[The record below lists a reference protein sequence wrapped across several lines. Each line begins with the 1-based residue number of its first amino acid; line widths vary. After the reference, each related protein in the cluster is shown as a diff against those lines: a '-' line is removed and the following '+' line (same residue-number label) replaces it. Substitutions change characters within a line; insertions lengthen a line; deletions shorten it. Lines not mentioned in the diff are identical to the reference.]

1 MSGDG
6 PPERMSLDS
15 HSQEV
20 SRRRL
25 RSSLIAIVLIAAAVG
40 GIVGLIGNRSAGV
53 IAAVVVA
60 APLLYVSV
68 WYSRRQLWLEGSD
81 LVVRTWGKRRIAL
94 GSVERLQ
101 LFVTEV
107 GNART
112 IGLLIRPEQGGGVKI
127 DLGRYAGTDRK
138 ELDVFELRRL
148 ADAVAPNERAGGA
161 IFSDLLVGQ
170 LRSIAKGDPDE
181 LRPLYRLAAA
191 APSGKIAQSYSTDA
205 IARFVSTLD

>member
-1 MSGDG
+1 MSGA
-6 PPERMSLDS
+6 PERMSLDS
-15 HSQEV
+15 HSQDV

-25 RSSLIAIVLIAAAVG
+25 RTSLIAIVLIAAAVG
-40 GIVGLIGNRSAGV
+40 GVVGLIGNRSAGL

-60 APLLYVSV
+60 APLLYISV
-68 WYSRRQLWLEGSD
+68 WYARRQQWLEGSD
-81 LVVRTWGKRRIAL
+81 LVVRTWGTRRIDL
-94 GSVERLQ
+94 GSVPRLQ

-112 IGLLIRPEQGGGVKI
+112 IGLLIRPEHGSGVKI
-127 DLGRYAGTDRK
+127 DLGRYAGTDRR

-148 ADAVAPNERAGGA
+148 ADAVAPNKRADGP

-191 APSGKIAQSYSTDA
+191 APSGKVAQGYSTEA
-205 IARFVSTLD
+205 IGRFVKTLD